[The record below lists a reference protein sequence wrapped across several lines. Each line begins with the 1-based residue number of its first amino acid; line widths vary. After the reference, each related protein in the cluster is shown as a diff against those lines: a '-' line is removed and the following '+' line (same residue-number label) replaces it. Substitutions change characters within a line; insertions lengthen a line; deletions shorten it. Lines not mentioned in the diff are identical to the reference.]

1 MWYPCGTHMGMI
13 LCNPT
18 LSLHKNLNEKI
29 MQGNFIMLQ
38 MDDLKQ
44 VVTEI
49 VEKVCARRRL
59 SEKPSKGDGDWL
71 TREEVCD
78 MLHITYTTLW
88 RKENDGVI
96 QKHKIGRRNLYNK
109 TEVEALLSSGVDIAV
124 THKK

>member
-1 MWYPCGTHMGMI
+1 MWYPHGHD
-13 LCNPT
+13 
-18 LSLHKNLNEKI
+18 SLQSHAIFAQKFKR
-29 MQGNFIMLQ
+29 
-38 MDDLKQ
+38 K
-44 VVTEI
+44 
-49 VEKVCARRRL
+49 KY

-109 TEVEALLSSGVDIAV
+109 KEVEALLSSGVDIAV

>member
-18 LSLHKNLNEKI
+18 LSLHKNLNEKN

-49 VEKVCARRRL
+49 V
-59 SEKPSKGDGDWL
+59 
-71 TREEVCD
+71 
-78 MLHITYTTLW
+78 
-88 RKENDGVI
+88 
-96 QKHKIGRRNLYNK
+96 
-109 TEVEALLSSGVDIAV
+109 
-124 THKK
+124 

>member
-1 MWYPCGTHMGMI
+1 
-13 LCNPT
+13 
-18 LSLHKNLNEKI
+18 

-59 SEKPSKGDGDWL
+59 SEKPSKGDGEWM

-88 RKENDGVI
+88 RKENEGLI
-96 QKHKIGRRNLYNK
+96 LKHKIGRRNLYSK
-109 TEVEALLSSGVDIAV
+109 KEVEALLSADLDVAGLQE
-124 THKK
+124 K

>member
-49 VEKVCARRRL
+49 VEKVCARPHHLYYTLAERERWGD
-59 SEKPSKGDGDWL
+59 SKAQDWPPQSL
-71 TREEVCD
+71 
-78 MLHITYTTLW
+78 
-88 RKENDGVI
+88 
-96 QKHKIGRRNLYNK
+96 
-109 TEVEALLSSGVDIAV
+109 
-124 THKK
+124 